1 VTRADLTSCG
11 LRAPA
16 LTSEQEQ
23 QEQWQLDGEAP
34 VLYQRYLVPAI
45 TAIWA
50 ADLVDRTNIRP
61 GARVLDVACGTGVVA
76 RAAAIRV
83 GDSGAVTGLD
93 INPGMVAVARSLPA
107 DLGAAS
113 IEWQE
118 GSVLALPFPDAAFDV
133 ALCQLGLQ
141 FFPDRPT
148 ALGEIR
154 RVLVPGGRTGISV
167 FGPIEHNPATHALAD
182 ALDRHVAP
190 GSSLAKRNEHVL
202 ADTDELRM
210 LLQEAEFR
218 DVVIESATKTVRFP
232 SATAYVRIQL
242 AATPLATLVE
252 RHDASDSDRLIEA
265 VAEDVGRALAGYA
278 GDAGLTF
285 PQEVHVA
292 LARR

>member
-1 VTRADLTSCG
+1 MA
-11 LRAPA
+11 
-16 LTSEQEQ
+16 SEQEQ

-50 ADLVDRTNIRP
+50 ADLVDRANIQR
-61 GARVLDVACGTGVVA
+61 GARVLDVASGTGVVA
-76 RAAAIRV
+76 RAAATRL
-83 GDSGAVTGLD
+83 GDGGAVTGLD
-93 INPGMVAVARSLPA
+93 INPGMLAVARSLPA
-107 DLGAAS
+107 DAGAAS

-118 GSVLALPFPDAAFDV
+118 GSVLALPFADAAFDV
-133 ALCQLGLQ
+133 VLCQLGLQ
-141 FFPDRPT
+141 FFPDRPA
-148 ALGEIR
+148 ALAEIR

-182 ALDRHVAP
+182 ALDRHVGQGA
-190 GSSLAKRNEHVL
+190 SLAKRNEHVL

-210 LLQEAEFR
+210 LLEEAGFR
-218 DVVIESATKTVRFP
+218 DVVIESVTKTVRFP

-252 RHDASDSDRLIEA
+252 RYDAADRERLIEA
-265 VAEDVGRALAGYA
+265 VAENVAGALVEYA

-285 PQEVHVA
+285 PQEVHTA
-292 LARR
+292 LASR

>member
-1 VTRADLTSCG
+1 M
-11 LRAPA
+11 
-16 LTSEQEQ
+16 SEQEQ

-50 ADLVDRTNIRP
+50 ADLVDRTNVRP

-76 RAAAIRV
+76 RAAATRI

-93 INPGMVAVARSLPA
+93 INPGMLAVARSLPA
-107 DLGAAS
+107 DAGAAS

-118 GSVLALPFPDAAFDV
+118 GSVLALPFADAEFDV

-154 RVLVPGGRTGISV
+154 RVLVPGGRTAISV
-167 FGPIEHNPATHALAD
+167 FGPIEHNPAPHALSD
-182 ALDRHVAP
+182 ALDRHIGP
-190 GSSLAKRNEHVL
+190 GASLAKRNEHVL
-202 ADTDELRM
+202 GDTDELRV
-210 LLQEAEFR
+210 LLQEAGFR
-218 DVVIESATKTVRFP
+218 DVVVESATRTVRFP
-232 SATAYVRIQL
+232 SAAAYVRIQL

-252 RHDASDSDRLIEA
+252 RHDASERDRLIDA
-265 VAEDVGRALAGYA
+265 VSEDVAGALATYA
-278 GDAGLTF
+278 GEAGFAF
-285 PQEVHVA
+285 PQEVHTA

>member
-1 VTRADLTSCG
+1 VA
-11 LRAPA
+11 
-16 LTSEQEQ
+16 SEQEQ

-61 GARVLDVACGTGVVA
+61 GSRVLDVACGTGVVA

-252 RHDASDSDRLIEA
+252 RHDAPDRDRLIEA

-292 LARR
+292 LASR

>member
-1 VTRADLTSCG
+1 VA
-11 LRAPA
+11 
-16 LTSEQEQ
+16 SEQEQ

-34 VLYQRYLVPAI
+34 VLYERYLVPAI
-45 TAIWA
+45 TAFWA

-83 GDSGAVTGLD
+83 GGSGAVTGLD

-118 GSVLALPFPDAAFDV
+118 GSVLALPFQDAAFDV

-182 ALDRHVAP
+182 ALDRHVGP

-252 RHDASDSDRLIEA
+252 RHDASDRDRLIEA
-265 VAEDVGRALAGYA
+265 VAEDVGRALAVYA

-292 LARR
+292 LASR

>member
-1 VTRADLTSCG
+1 VA
-11 LRAPA
+11 
-16 LTSEQEQ
+16 SEQEQ

-50 ADLVDRTNIRP
+50 ADLVDRANIQR
-61 GARVLDVACGTGVVA
+61 GARVLDVASGTGVVA
-76 RAAAIRV
+76 RAAATRL
-83 GDSGAVTGLD
+83 GDGGAVTGLD
-93 INPGMVAVARSLPA
+93 INPGMLAVARSLPA
-107 DLGAAS
+107 DAGAAS

-118 GSVLALPFPDAAFDV
+118 GSVLALPFADAAFDV
-133 ALCQLGLQ
+133 VLCQLGLQ
-141 FFPDRPT
+141 FFPDRPA
-148 ALGEIR
+148 ALAEIR

-182 ALDRHVAP
+182 ALDRHVGQGA
-190 GSSLAKRNEHVL
+190 SLAKRNEHVL

-210 LLQEAEFR
+210 LLEEAGFR
-218 DVVIESATKTVRFP
+218 DVVIESVTKTVRFP

-252 RHDASDSDRLIEA
+252 RYDAADRERLIEA
-265 VAEDVGRALAGYA
+265 VAENVAGALVEYA

-285 PQEVHVA
+285 PQEVHTA
-292 LARR
+292 LASR

>member
-1 VTRADLTSCG
+1 MA
-11 LRAPA
+11 
-16 LTSEQEQ
+16 SEQEQ

-50 ADLVDRTNIRP
+50 ADLVDRTNIQR
-61 GARVLDVACGTGVVA
+61 GARVLDVASGTGVVA
-76 RAAAIRV
+76 RAAATRL
-83 GDSGAVTGLD
+83 GDGGAVTGLD
-93 INPGMVAVARSLPA
+93 INPGMLAVARSLPA
-107 DLGAAS
+107 DAGAAS

-118 GSVLALPFPDAAFDV
+118 GSVLALPFADAAFDV
-133 ALCQLGLQ
+133 VLCQLGLQ
-141 FFPDRPT
+141 FFPDRPA
-148 ALGEIR
+148 ALAEIR

-182 ALDRHVAP
+182 ALDRHVGQGA
-190 GSSLAKRNEHVL
+190 SLAKRNEHVL

-210 LLQEAEFR
+210 LLEEAGFR
-218 DVVIESATKTVRFP
+218 DVVIESVTKTVRFP

-252 RHDASDSDRLIEA
+252 RYDAADRERLIEA
-265 VAEDVGRALAGYA
+265 VAENVAGALVEYA

-285 PQEVHVA
+285 PQEVHTA
-292 LARR
+292 LASR